1 MVDVRAITRLSD
13 EQSLQ
18 QPSELLL
25 SGQRFCELSGRPFEI
40 QVLNWVS
47 LQSFLQMKVF
57 RKSLFAWIALVG
69 IVFSQLALSAYA
81 CPFLATPGGEQTAEM
96 SADMVGM
103 PCAEMGMKK
112 EAGPS
117 ALCVQHC
124 DQGHQSVSST
134 QVPDF
139 QSGLV
144 LFLVLPS
151 LASLEQT
158 YSADLRT
165 QPLVRTA
172 STPPFLRTGRL
183 RI

>member
-1 MVDVRAITRLSD
+1 
-13 EQSLQ
+13 
-18 QPSELLL
+18 
-25 SGQRFCELSGRPFEI
+25 
-40 QVLNWVS
+40 
-47 LQSFLQMKVF
+47 MKIF
-57 RKSLFAWIALVG
+57 RKSLFAWIALLG

-81 CPFLATPGGEQTAEM
+81 CPLLATPGGQQTAEI
-96 SADMVGM
+96 SADMAGM
-103 PCAEMGMKK
+103 PCAEIGVKK

-124 DQGHQSVSST
+124 DQGHQSVSWV

-139 QSGLV
+139 QPTLV

-151 LASLEQT
+151 LDPVEST
-158 YSADLRT
+158 YTVDFRT
-165 QPLVRTA
+165 EPLFRTA

>member
-1 MVDVRAITRLSD
+1 
-13 EQSLQ
+13 
-18 QPSELLL
+18 
-25 SGQRFCELSGRPFEI
+25 
-40 QVLNWVS
+40 
-47 LQSFLQMKVF
+47 MKVF
-57 RKSLFAWIALVG
+57 RKSLYAWIALLG

-81 CPFLATPGGEQTAEM
+81 CPLLAAPGGQQTVEM

-103 PCAEMGMKK
+103 PCAEMGMMK
-112 EAGPS
+112 EVGPS

-124 DQGHQSVSST
+124 DQGHQSVSSV

-139 QSGLV
+139 QPALV

-151 LASLEQT
+151 LASVEPS
-158 YSADLRT
+158 YAVDLRT
-165 QPLVRTA
+165 EPLVRTA